1 MTKQLRKISLL
12 VHFHFQKLCIVQR
25 DLAIILGINT
35 VCVARI
41 LAFGRLNKNLFLP
54 KFCYWL
60 VTNDSYT
67 NLNAG
72 LNNSWY
78 TERELSYFLQIWF
91 FDTAE
96 KCENWTKRE
105 LGWKGSIDGKKT
117 VSSTWIISNES
128 LPSSCGVQF
137 SIHWVLKGCESNS
150 QLGTKIVNRWAFLS
164 CTNLVPGIH

>member
-12 VHFHFQKLCIVQR
+12 VHFHFQKLRIVQR

-72 LNNSWY
+72 LNNS
-78 TERELSYFLQIWF
+78 
-91 FDTAE
+91 
-96 KCENWTKRE
+96 
-105 LGWKGSIDGKKT
+105 
-117 VSSTWIISNES
+117 
-128 LPSSCGVQF
+128 
-137 SIHWVLKGCESNS
+137 
-150 QLGTKIVNRWAFLS
+150 
-164 CTNLVPGIH
+164 